1 MNVYTGLEYLKIDIA
16 NNFGLD
22 KVSFEERIDWFNRE
36 IRPYVAKDSSDDYL
50 WDIIPEI
57 MPDEPELFY
66 AGLLAYRDTLAGK
79 PTGYR
84 ISLDAVCSGV
94 QCLATLT
101 LDEPALKDTGLIGSE
116 RGDIYSAIYRDIVN
130 TMGINATEA
139 QIKSMRTSAKKAIV
153 PMIYGSKRAPEREFP
168 DEVERSAFLQAADKR
183 MEGCLTLRNIL
194 MNCVDEKATEYVW
207 VMPDGHT
214 VVTPV
219 TKRNWYET
227 TLSDGFTFKWSI
239 YEKGTTKW
247 YIKNAANVTHACD
260 SLIMREMVRRCSYEP
275 RKVFD
280 TYNLLLGVTKVEG
293 GISTAFEK
301 AMIILDKSEFVPT
314 NIIEAI
320 NTTEEVNALPE
331 WAKEKLIGRLY
342 LMLKYKPFDMVVI
355 HDCFTMS
362 ANNGNYVRYWFKE
375 IMAEIA
381 ESNMLYFLCGQLPN
395 NPITPESLNKED
407 KIRVAQLIRESEYG
421 LS

>member
-1 MNVYTGLEYLKIDIA
+1 MNVYTGLEYLAIDIA

-36 IRPYVAKDSSDDYL
+36 IEPYVSKDSTNDYL

-79 PTGYR
+79 PTGYT

-94 QCLATLT
+94 QCLAALS
-101 LDEPALKDTGLIGSE
+101 LDEPALKDTGLIGNE
-116 RGDIYSAIYRDIVN
+116 RGDIYSAIYRDMVK

-139 QIKSMRTSAKKAIV
+139 QIKAMRTSAKKAIV
-153 PMIYGSKRAPEREFP
+153 PMMYGSRRAPEREFP

-194 MNCVDEKATEYVW
+194 MNCVDENATEYVW

-239 YEKGTTKW
+239 YEKGTAKW
-247 YIKNAANVTHACD
+247 FIKNAANQIHSVDA
-260 SLIMREMVRRCSYEP
+260 LIMREMVRRCNYDAC
-275 RKVFD
+275 KAFD
-280 TYNLLLGVTKVEG
+280 TYNLLLGVTTVEG
-293 GISTAFEK
+293 GISQEFEK
-301 AMIILDKSEFVPT
+301 AMFLLDKSEFVPT

-342 LMLKYKPFDMVVI
+342 LMLKYKPFDMLVV
-355 HDCFTMS
+355 HDCFKVN
-362 ANNGNYVRYWFKE
+362 ANNGNYIRYWYKE

-381 ESNMLYFLCGQLPN
+381 ESDMLYFLCGQLPN
-395 NPITPESLNKED
+395 NPVTHEALDKAD
-407 KIRVAQLIRESEYG
+407 KIRVANLIRESEYG

>member
-1 MNVYTGLEYLKIDIA
+1 MNVYTGIEYIKIDIA

-22 KVSFEERIDWFNRE
+22 KVSFEERINWFNKE
-36 IRPYVAKDSSDDYL
+36 IEPYVDENSSDDYL

-79 PTGYR
+79 PTGYT

-94 QCLATLT
+94 QCLAALS
-101 LDEPALKDTGLIGSE
+101 LDEPALKDTGLIGDE
-116 RGDIYSAIYRDIVN
+116 RGDIYSAIYHDMVKTI
-130 TMGINATEA
+130 GINATEA
-139 QIKSMRTSAKKAIV
+139 QIKAMRTSAKKAIV
-153 PMIYGSKRAPEREFP
+153 PMMYGSRRAPEREFP

-183 MEGCLTLRNIL
+183 MEGCLTLRNVL
-194 MNCVDEKATEYVW
+194 MNCVDENATEYVW

-239 YEKGTTKW
+239 YEKGIAKW
-247 YIKNAANVTHACD
+247 YIKNAANVIHATD
-260 SLIMREMVRRCSYEP
+260 ALIMREMVRRCNYDP

-280 TYNLLLGVTKVEG
+280 TYNLLLGVTTVEG
-293 GISTAFEK
+293 KISQEFEK
-301 AMIILDKSEFVPT
+301 AMFLLEKSEFIPT
-314 NIIEAI
+314 NIIKAI

-342 LMLKYKPFDMVVI
+342 LMLKYKPFDMIVI
-355 HDCFTMS
+355 HDCFRIN

-381 ESNMLYFLCGQLPN
+381 ESDMLYFLCRQLPN
-395 NPITPESLNKED
+395 SPITSESLD
-407 KIRVAQLIRESEYG
+407 KADKKRVAGLIRESEYG

>member
-22 KVSFEERIDWFNRE
+22 KVSFEERINWFNQE
-36 IRPYVAKDSSDDYL
+36 IEPYVDSKATDEYL
-50 WDIIPEI
+50 WEIIPEI

-79 PTGYR
+79 PTGYT

-116 RGDIYSAIYRDIVN
+116 RGDIYTEIYKDMCK
-130 TMGINATEA
+130 TMGLNPTEA
-139 QIKSMRTSAKKAIV
+139 KVKAMRTSAKKAIV
-153 PMIYGSKRAPEREFP
+153 PMIYGSKRAPAREFP
-168 DEVERSAFLQAADKR
+168 DEMECSAFLQAADKR
-183 MEGCLTLRNIL
+183 MQSCLTLRNIL
-194 MNCVDEKATEYVW
+194 MNAVDKEATEYQW

-219 TKRNWYET
+219 TQRNWYET

-239 YEKGTTKW
+239 YEKGTAKW
-247 YIKNAANVTHACD
+247 YIKNAANVTHATD
-260 SLIMREMVRRCSYEP
+260 GLIMREMVRRCNYDA
-275 RKVFD
+275 RKAFD
-280 TYNLLLGVTKVEG
+280 TYNLLLGVTTVEG
-293 GISTAFEK
+293 GVSQEFEK
-301 AMIILDKSEFVPT
+301 AMFLLDKSEFIPT
-314 NIIEAI
+314 NIIKAI

-342 LMLKYKPFDMVVI
+342 LMLKYKPFDILVV
-355 HDCFTMS
+355 HDCFKVN
-362 ANNGNYVRYWFKE
+362 ANNGNYIRYWYKE

-381 ESNMLYFLCGQLPN
+381 ESDMLYFLCGQLPN
-395 NPITPESLNKED
+395 NPVTHEALDKAD
-407 KIRVAQLIRESEYG
+407 KIRVANLIRESEYG

>member
-22 KVSFEERIDWFNRE
+22 KVSFEERIDWFNKE
-36 IRPYVAKDSSDDYL
+36 IEPYVAKDSSDDYL

-79 PTGYR
+79 STGYT

-94 QCLATLT
+94 QCLAALS
-101 LDEPALKDTGLIGSE
+101 LDEPALKDTGLIGNE
-116 RGDIYSAIYRDIVN
+116 RGDIYSAIYRDMVK

-139 QIKSMRTSAKKAIV
+139 QIKAMRTSAKKAIV
-153 PMIYGSKRAPEREFP
+153 PMMYGSRRAPEREFP

-183 MEGCLTLRNIL
+183 MEGCLTLRNVL
-194 MNCVDEKATEYVW
+194 MNCVDENATEYVW

-239 YEKGTTKW
+239 YEKGTAKW
-247 YIKNAANVTHACD
+247 YIKNAANIIHATD
-260 SLIMREMVRRCSYEP
+260 ALIMREMVRRCNYDP
-275 RKVFD
+275 RKIFD
-280 TYNLLLGVTKVEG
+280 TYNLLLGVTTVEG
-293 GISTAFEK
+293 KISQEFEK
-301 AMIILDKSEFVPT
+301 AMFLLEKSEFIPT

-355 HDCFTMS
+355 HDCFRTN

-381 ESNMLYFLCGQLPN
+381 ESDMLYFLCRQLPN
-395 NPITPESLNKED
+395 SPITSESLDKED
-407 KIRVAQLIRESEYG
+407 KKRVAGLIRESEYG